1 MKKYV
6 NRCIKY
12 ILIFTVILF
21 ILQYNGFSTTK
32 ESAGEIKIKG
42 IRAKVTEVISESKDS
57 QLLELIIIE
66 GDYINHKLK
75 AEFYPVFNFYGITLS
90 ENDEVFLN
98 ITIDENKVLKNVTV
112 TNVARDRYMLYLF
125 AGYVLLLFIIG
136 GFKGLRAVISL
147 ILSYLIIIKLLFPLI
162 IKGYTPVYATVL
174 ICSIITVFTLVLIG
188 GFNRKTLSAILGT
201 FCGLVIAAVLAVK
214 VGDMAH
220 ITGVID
226 DEFYLL
232 KYLPLNSSFSYQG
245 LLFSG
250 MIISSLG
257 AVMDVSMSISSSINE
272 LKEHSYNLNTL
283 KLISAGMNV
292 GRDAIGTMTNT
303 LILAYIGGSIYM
315 MLIIIAEDVS
325 LIHFINS
332 EAVAT
337 EILRSMAGSIGIIV
351 TVPVTAII
359 SGLLI

>member
-6 NRCIKY
+6 NRWIKY
-12 ILIFTVILF
+12 LLIFMVILF
-21 ILQYNGFSTTK
+21 ALQYNGFSATEK
-32 ESAGEIKIKG
+32 SVDEIKLKEV
-42 IRAKVTEVISESKDS
+42 RAKVTKVISENKDQ
-57 QLLELIIIE
+57 QLLELVIME

-98 ITIDENKVLKNVTV
+98 ITIDENKALKSVTV
-112 TNVARDRYMLYLF
+112 TNVGRDRYMLYLF
-125 AGYVLLLFIIG
+125 AAYVLLLFIIG

-147 ILSYLIIIKLLFPLI
+147 VLSYLIIIKVLFPLI
-162 IKGYTPVYATVL
+162 IKGYAPVDATLL
-174 ICSIITVFTLVLIG
+174 ICSIVTVLTLILIG
-188 GFNRKTLSAILGT
+188 GFNKKTLAAILGT
-201 FCGLVIAAVLAVK
+201 LFGLMIAAVLAVK

-220 ITGVID
+220 ITGNID

-232 KYLPLNSSFSYQG
+232 KYLPVNSSFSYQG

-272 LKEHSYNLNTL
+272 LKEHSHNMDTF

-303 LILAYIGGSIYM
+303 LILAYIGSSIYM
-315 MLIIIAEDVS
+315 MLIIITEDVS

-337 EILRSMAGSIGIIV
+337 EILRSMAGSIGIII
-351 TVPVTAII
+351 TVPITAII

>member
-6 NRCIKY
+6 NKWMRY
-12 ILIFTVILF
+12 ILIFIVVLF
-21 ILQYNGFSTTK
+21 ILQVNGL
-32 ESAGEIKIKG
+32 SATEKSGGEIKIKG
-42 IRAKVTEVISESKDS
+42 VRAKVTKVISENKDCQS
-57 QLLELIIIE
+57 LELLVIE
-66 GDYINHKLK
+66 GDYVNNKLK
-75 AEFYPVFNFYGITLS
+75 ANFYPVFNFYGITLL

-98 ITIDENKVLKNVTV
+98 ITMDENNVLKEVNIANVV
-112 TNVARDRYMLYLF
+112 RDKYMIYLF
-125 AGYVLLLFIIG
+125 AGYVLLLLIIG
-136 GFKGLRAVISL
+136 GVKGLRAVISL

-162 IKGYTPVYATVL
+162 IKGYEPVYATVFV
-174 ICSIITVFTLVLIG
+174 CSVITVFTLVLIG
-188 GFNRKTLSAILGT
+188 GFNKKTLSAILGT
-201 FCGLVIAAVLAVK
+201 LCGLTVAAVIAVNIGSLS
-214 VGDMAH
+214 H

-232 KYLPLNSSFSYQG
+232 NYLPLKSSFSYQG

-272 LKEHSYNLNTL
+272 LKENSHNINTL
-283 KLISAGMNV
+283 KLISSGMNV
-292 GRDAIGTMTNT
+292 GKDAIGTMTNT
-303 LILAYIGGSIYM
+303 LILAYIGGAIYM
-315 MLIIIAEDVS
+315 MIVIIAEDVS

-332 EAVAT
+332 EAVAS
-337 EILRSMAGSIGIIV
+337 EILRSMAGSIGIII